1 MIDYLASAVQNGWI
15 SDLAS
20 KKSLELLFVLKSHIQ
35 DAKIDIGI
43 GIDMGLM
50 MVLDDGCNHLE
61 FEIFENGKTEVFFL
75 NRETNEMIDEDVGED
90 LNLSEAVIGKLKLF
104 ERG

>member
-1 MIDYLASAVQNGWI
+1 M
-15 SDLAS
+15 
-20 KKSLELLFVLKSHIQ
+20 
-35 DAKIDIGI
+35 
-43 GIDMGLM
+43 
-50 MVLDDGCNHLE
+50 
-61 FEIFENGKTEVFFL
+61 NGKTEVFFL